1 MLDLRLLL
9 EEMTVRFPP
18 GVKQAHAISL
28 APTVPG
34 ALRLTLLQD
43 KVMLDLIL
51 GTEDM
56 QKTVTEVRDEILTIL
71 IAEGYTPEA
80 VTA

>member
-18 GVKQAHAISL
+18 GVKQAHAITL

-34 ALRLTLLQD
+34 ALRLTLFQE

-56 QKTVTEVRDEILTIL
+56 KKSVPEVRDEILTIL
-71 IAEGYTPEA
+71 IAEGYATEA
-80 VTA
+80 KSA